1 MILGISGSPRE
12 GNTEYLVRVA
22 LEAAEEVSGEE
33 TEFITVRDM
42 DISPCRACGE
52 CLRTGECVIDDDMHD
67 VYELMLECDGMI
79 VGSPVY
85 YGGVSAQLKALMDR
99 TRPLRVNWEL
109 KDKVGGA
116 IAVGGARNG
125 GQEHTLRDIQNFF
138 MIHAMIVVGDSDPTA
153 HFGGAGVG
161 LEPGDV
167 EKDETGVETARNT
180 GRRVG
185 EVVKLIKG
193 R

>member
-1 MILGISGSPRE
+1 VILGISGSPRE
-12 GNTEYLVRVA
+12 GSNTDYLVKVA

-33 TEFITVRDM
+33 TEFLSVRDL
-42 DISPCRACGE
+42 DISPCRACDE
-52 CLRTGECVIDDDMHD
+52 CTETGECAVNDDMQD
-67 VYELMLECDGMI
+67 VYELMRECDGMI
-79 VGSPVY
+79 IGSPVY

-99 TRPLRVNWEL
+99 TRPLRINWEL

-138 MIHAMIVVGDSDPTA
+138 MIHAMIVVGDADPTA

-167 EKDETGVETARNT
+167 KQDEEGIETARNT

-193 R
+193 